1 MEGIV
6 QSVTQVHAVMKDITT
21 ASDEQHRGISQ
32 VGRAIIEM
40 DQNTQQNTVL
50 VEQSSSAAQS
60 LEQQAI
66 VLSDAVSVFRLLQP
80 SQQGIHRLA
89 SPAA

>member
-6 QSVTQVHAVMKDITT
+6 QSVTQVHAIMKDITT

-32 VGRAIIEM
+32 VGQAIIEM

-50 VEQSSSAAQS
+50 VEQSSSAAHS